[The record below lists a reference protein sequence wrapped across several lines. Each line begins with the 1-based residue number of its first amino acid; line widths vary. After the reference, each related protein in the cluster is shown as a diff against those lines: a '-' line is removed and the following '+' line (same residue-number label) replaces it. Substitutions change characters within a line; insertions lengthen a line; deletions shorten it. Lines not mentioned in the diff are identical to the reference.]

1 MLHNDGAYTIYYIE
15 GLRRSKNKA
24 QTTTSWIRVYFGWDI
39 DPPHKHCLSA
49 NGDCW
54 QKTGVDGTFDEKHA
68 LKLAA
73 KLHRMTKQGTLPN
86 YISKHIVAW
95 RVSRMFVTQQRD
107 VVKEFL

>member
-1 MLHNDGAYTIYYIE
+1 MLRNDGAYTIYYIE
-15 GLRRSKNKA
+15 GLWHSKNKEKITA
-24 QTTTSWIRVYFGWDI
+24 GWIRVDFGWDL

-73 KLHRMTKQGTLPN
+73 KLQRMTKQGNLPG

-95 RVSRMFVTQQRD
+95 RVKRMVVVQQRD